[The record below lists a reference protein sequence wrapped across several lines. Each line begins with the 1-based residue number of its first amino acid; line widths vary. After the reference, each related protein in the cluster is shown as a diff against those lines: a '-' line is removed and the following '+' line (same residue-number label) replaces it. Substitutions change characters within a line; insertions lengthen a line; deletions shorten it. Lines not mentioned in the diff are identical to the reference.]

1 MNATKRI
8 EIFID
13 KNGID
18 KKQVALKMGISVKE
32 LDKIFNTPNNVLESI
47 TYYKLITALNELNYR
62 VSADE
67 FFIEKDNL
75 IDKIHTLENEQHEQ
89 LEDIKE
95 IAICISDEISNLKNS
110 IDSVNRK
117 LESEKISIL
126 KIQNQISIV
135 NLIIPETEKE
145 IERLKRFIEKV
156 ES

>member
-47 TYYKLITALNELNYR
+47 TYYKLISALNELNYH

-67 FFIEKDNL
+67 FFTEKDYL

-117 LESEKISIL
+117 LESEKINIL